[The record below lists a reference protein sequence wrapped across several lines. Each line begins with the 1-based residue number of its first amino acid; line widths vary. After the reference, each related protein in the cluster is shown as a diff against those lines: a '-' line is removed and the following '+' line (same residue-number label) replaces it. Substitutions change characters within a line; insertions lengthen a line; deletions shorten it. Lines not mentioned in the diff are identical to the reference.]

1 MNTGSAKS
9 VDSAG
14 WRKLY
19 TAALFEIDRTR
30 LPDRIAH
37 AEQAVALRVGELL
50 HVAGDHIEE
59 GEALE
64 DAKYALHALRSNTQ
78 AA

>member
-1 MNTGSAKS
+1 MNTGSARS

-14 WRKLY
+14 WRELY
-19 TAALFEIDRTR
+19 TAALFEIDRTG

-37 AEQAVALRVGELL
+37 AEEAVALRVGELL

-59 GEALE
+59 GTALE
-64 DAKYALHALRSNTQ
+64 DAKYALHALRSNTE